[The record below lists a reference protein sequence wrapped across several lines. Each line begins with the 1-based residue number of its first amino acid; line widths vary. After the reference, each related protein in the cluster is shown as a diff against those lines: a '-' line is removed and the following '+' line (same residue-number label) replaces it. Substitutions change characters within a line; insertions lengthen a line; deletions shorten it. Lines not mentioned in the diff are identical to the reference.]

1 MTAYYLTKGWAGLVV
16 VVENRHQNKWIHVK
30 CNCQESFNV
39 VSTRGELM
47 TVDSVPPL
55 HRYYFTKETYNSR
68 VIYLDVNLKL
78 FFFRQ
83 VIIVLTQLEV
93 SGGYQIA
100 HRLIH
105 RLAHSSVLNDWGP
118 QNQSHCP
125 PIDKQV
131 EGLHSPRLIT

>member
-55 HRYYFTKETYNSR
+55 HRYLIIYFIEQSNDETEGKN
-68 VIYLDVNLKL
+68 NFFL
-78 FFFRQ
+78 FFQ
-83 VIIVLTQLEV
+83 T
-93 SGGYQIA
+93 SNY
-100 HRLIH
+100 
-105 RLAHSSVLNDWGP
+105 SVNTIR
-118 QNQSHCP
+118 S
-125 PIDKQV
+125 
-131 EGLHSPRLIT
+131 

>member
-55 HRYYFTKETYNSR
+55 HRYYFTKETYNSK